1 LVDPLPRELESPHAI
16 TTAEIGRT
24 GGTFTRSDIT
34 RPTAG
39 DCGRRKCRDRA
50 ELECG
55 SAAKEHTQPTR
66 SLYKQMSGAN
76 NVSGERLKVGA
87 SSVVSDAGKL
97 A

>member
-1 LVDPLPRELESPHAI
+1 MHKSRGA
-16 TTAEIGRT
+16 T
-24 GGTFTRSDIT
+24 GICEFC
-34 RPTAG
+34 ALL
-39 DCGRRKCRDRA
+39 RA

-55 SAAKEHTQPTR
+55 IAAEENTQPTR